1 VAASHDD
8 GPCLNYVRATYFCRS
23 YFFRA
28 VLLYTS
34 APLMKQVKIQI
45 PSLVENIRV
54 VESFIDNSKDTFHIE
69 DDIYGNIM
77 VAVTEAVNNAIRH
90 GNKFDKDKNVYLS
103 LVVNSNQLKF
113 EIEDEGVGFD
123 YTNLDD
129 PTAPEN
135 LENPGGRGI
144 FLIRHLADEVEFSN
158 DGRRVEL
165 TFTLTPDSSTQSNP
179 TSEAAAA

>member
-1 VAASHDD
+1 
-8 GPCLNYVRATYFCRS
+8 
-23 YFFRA
+23 
-28 VLLYTS
+28 
-34 APLMKQVKIQI
+34 MKQVKIQI

-103 LVVNSNQLKF
+103 LFVDSDRVKF
-113 EIEDEGVGFD
+113 EVEDEGQGFD
-123 YTNLDD
+123 YTNLID

-144 FLIRHLADEVEFSN
+144 FLIRHLADEVEFSK
-158 DGRRVEL
+158 DGRCVQL
-165 TFTLTPDSSTQSNP
+165 TFLLSTPSESAGADHSTSTNYQV
-179 TSEAAAA
+179 

>member
-1 VAASHDD
+1 
-8 GPCLNYVRATYFCRS
+8 
-23 YFFRA
+23 
-28 VLLYTS
+28 
-34 APLMKQVKIQI
+34 MKQVKIQI

-54 VESFIDNSKDTFHIE
+54 VESFIDNSKDTFDIE

-103 LVVNSNQLKF
+103 LQVAPDRIKF
-113 EIEDEGVGFD
+113 EVEDQGDGFD
-123 YTNLDD
+123 FNDLID

-144 FLIRHLADEVEFSN
+144 FLIRHLADEVEFHKE
-158 DGRRVEL
+158 GRNVQL
-165 TFTLTPDSSTQSNP
+165 TFLLAPASAVEASGSDTLSSDHN
-179 TSEAAAA
+179 AA

>member
-1 VAASHDD
+1 
-8 GPCLNYVRATYFCRS
+8 
-23 YFFRA
+23 
-28 VLLYTS
+28 
-34 APLMKQVKIQI
+34 MKQVKIQI

-103 LVVNSNQLKF
+103 LYVQPNQLKF
-113 EIEDEGVGFD
+113 EIEDEGTGFN
-123 YTNLDD
+123 YEHLDD

-144 FLIRHLADEVEFSN
+144 FLIRHLADAVEFSN

-165 TFTLTPDSSTQSNP
+165 TFHLTSTDEPVVQAS
-179 TSEAAAA
+179 AAA

>member
-1 VAASHDD
+1 
-8 GPCLNYVRATYFCRS
+8 
-23 YFFRA
+23 
-28 VLLYTS
+28 
-34 APLMKQVKIQI
+34 MKQVKIQI

-54 VESFIDNSKDTFHIE
+54 VESFIDNSKETFEIE

-103 LVVNSNQLKF
+103 LQVAPDRIKF
-113 EIEDEGVGFD
+113 EVEDQGEGFD
-123 YTNLDD
+123 FTNLID

-144 FLIRHLADEVEFSN
+144 FLIRHLADEVEFLK
-158 DGRRVEL
+158 DGRNVQL
-165 TFTLTPDSSTQSNP
+165 TFLLAPASDLQASGADSLSSN
-179 TSEAAAA
+179 SDHNAA

>member
-1 VAASHDD
+1 
-8 GPCLNYVRATYFCRS
+8 
-23 YFFRA
+23 
-28 VLLYTS
+28 
-34 APLMKQVKIQI
+34 MKQVKIQI

-54 VESFIDNSKDTFHIE
+54 VESFIDNSKDAFHIE

-90 GNKFDKDKNVYLS
+90 GNKFDKDKNVYLA
-103 LVVNSNQLKF
+103 LFATNDKLRF
-113 EIEDEGVGFD
+113 EVEDEGAGFD
-123 YTNLDD
+123 YNNLDD

-144 FLIRHLADEVEFSN
+144 FLIRHLADEVEFSK

-165 TFTLTPDSSTQSNP
+165 TFALTPTPS
-179 TSEAAAA
+179 AAAA

>member
-1 VAASHDD
+1 
-8 GPCLNYVRATYFCRS
+8 
-23 YFFRA
+23 
-28 VLLYTS
+28 
-34 APLMKQVKIQI
+34 MKQVKIQI

-54 VESFIDNSKDTFHIE
+54 VESFIDNSKDTFEIE

-103 LVVNSNQLKF
+103 LYVEPDHLKF
-113 EIEDEGVGFD
+113 EIEDEGEGFSYD
-123 YTNLDD
+123 NLDD

-144 FLIRHLADEVEFSN
+144 FLIRHLADAVEFSKE
-158 DGRRVEL
+158 GRRIEL
-165 TFTLTPDSSTQSNP
+165 TFQLHPAAEAEAST
-179 TSEAAAA
+179 AAAA

>member
-1 VAASHDD
+1 
-8 GPCLNYVRATYFCRS
+8 
-23 YFFRA
+23 
-28 VLLYTS
+28 
-34 APLMKQVKIQI
+34 MKQVKIQI

-90 GNKFDKDKNVYLS
+90 GNKFDKDRNVYLS
-103 LVVNSNQLKF
+103 LYVDKDRVKF
-113 EIEDEGVGFD
+113 EVEDEGEGFD
-123 YTNLDD
+123 YTDLLD

-144 FLIRHLADEVEFSN
+144 FLIRHLADEVEFTK
-158 DGRRVEL
+158 DGRNVQL
-165 TFTLTPDSSTQSNP
+165 TFMLSPAETDESSATDTVS
-179 TSEAAAA
+179 SENAA

>member
-1 VAASHDD
+1 MLCRLKTNFAA
-8 GPCLNYVRATYFCRS
+8 LNPPLSFPSQR
-23 YFFRA
+23 
-28 VLLYTS
+28 
-34 APLMKQVKIQI
+34 LMKQVKIQI

-54 VESFIDNSKDTFHIE
+54 VESFIDNSKDTFQIE

-103 LVVNSNQLKF
+103 LFVEPQQLKF
-113 EIEDEGVGFD
+113 EIEDEGAGFNYD
-123 YTNLDD
+123 NLDD

-144 FLIRHLADEVEFSN
+144 FLIRHLADEVEFSKE
-158 DGRRVEL
+158 GRRVQL
-165 TFTLTPDSSTQSNP
+165 TFQLTPTPVDGTPAPDQV
-179 TSEAAAA
+179 TA

>member
-1 VAASHDD
+1 
-8 GPCLNYVRATYFCRS
+8 
-23 YFFRA
+23 
-28 VLLYTS
+28 
-34 APLMKQVKIQI
+34 MKQVKIQI

-90 GNKFDKDKNVYLS
+90 GNKFDKDRNVYLS
-103 LVVNSNQLKF
+103 LYVDKDRVKF
-113 EIEDEGVGFD
+113 EVEDEGEGFD
-123 YTNLDD
+123 YTDLLD

-144 FLIRHLADEVEFSN
+144 FLIRHLADEVEFTK
-158 DGRRVEL
+158 DGRNVQL
-165 TFTLTPDSSTQSNP
+165 TFMLTPAETDESSATDTVS
-179 TSEAAAA
+179 SENAA

>member
-1 VAASHDD
+1 
-8 GPCLNYVRATYFCRS
+8 
-23 YFFRA
+23 
-28 VLLYTS
+28 
-34 APLMKQVKIQI
+34 MKQVKIQI

-90 GNKFDKDKNVYLS
+90 GNKLDKDKNVYLS
-103 LVVNSNQLKF
+103 LYVDSDRVKF
-113 EIEDEGVGFD
+113 EVEDEGQGFD
-123 YTNLDD
+123 YNNLID

-144 FLIRHLADEVEFSN
+144 FLIRHLADEVEFTKE
-158 DGRRVEL
+158 GRNVQL
-165 TFTLTPDSSTQSNP
+165 TFLLSAP
-179 TSEAAAA
+179 SEAADVQEDSTSSSSH